1 MRYNLVMNVQTIP
14 PIEEMTP
21 AQRIE
26 LMEALWKSMSESP
39 RSSEPPDW
47 HRDYLK
53 DREKALA
60 GGTDEFIELDE
71 FEADMRRTS

>member
-1 MRYNLVMNVQTIP
+1 MTVQTIP

-26 LMEALWKSMSESP
+26 LMEALWKSMSES
-39 RSSEPPDW
+39 RGDNKPPGW

-53 DREKALA
+53 DREEAIA
-60 GGTDEFIELDE
+60 EGTDEFIELDE
-71 FEADMRRTS
+71 FEADLRRSL